1 MCPVVN
7 TKMGHPLFIYLF
19 LVYLIFCRYLA
30 CVVFSPLFYHGNWPI
45 KLLGLVGLR
54 QLTQV
59 LNNLYAAG
67 EWPRDFTEVTIAS
80 KEETISYK
88 MQ

>member
-1 MCPVVN
+1 
-7 TKMGHPLFIYLF
+7 
-19 LVYLIFCRYLA
+19 
-30 CVVFSPLFYHGNWPI
+30 VFSPLFYRGNWPI

-54 QLTQV
+54 PLTQV

-67 EWPRDFTEVTIAS
+67 EWPGDFTEVTMIPS
-80 KEETISYK
+80 KEARSYK